1 MKIKARLSPRKQLKM
16 ERWGKCRKN
25 VKMCHQSDAGPG
37 VFLRRT
43 IVREFKTLLG
53 KLIKRREKKRTRK
66 ENLELKEGIN
76 L

>member
-1 MKIKARLSPRKQLKM
+1 MKIKARLSLRKQLKM

-25 VKMCHQSDAGPG
+25 VKKCHQSDAGPG

-53 KLIKRREKKRTRK
+53 KLIKRREEKK
-66 ENLELKEGIN
+66 LEKKTWS
-76 L
+76 

>member
-1 MKIKARLSPRKQLKM
+1 M

-25 VKMCHQSDAGPG
+25 VKMCHKSDAGPG